1 MRTAGWATLGSAILV
16 LTDTWFDVTAP
27 EKTADLLVLRL
38 GLKCIHGEL
47 TKLGV
52 TVVRAEVAVLRHQ
65 AGGLEPG
72 AAGRLGGLSSTRD

>member
-16 LTDTWFDVTAP
+16 LTDTWFDVTAQ
-27 EKTADLLVLRL
+27 EKNADLLVLRL

-65 AGGLEPG
+65 AGELEPG
-72 AAGRLGGLSSTRD
+72 AGGRLGGLSSTRD

>member
-16 LTDTWFDVTAP
+16 LTDTWFDVTAQ

-65 AGGLEPG
+65 AGELEPG
-72 AAGRLGGLSSTRD
+72 PAGGLAG

>member
-52 TVVRAEVAVLRHQ
+52 TVVRAEVAVLRHP
-65 AGGLEPG
+65 AGELEPG